1 MSGDE
6 VSGVAVSGDELSGAE
21 VSGAAVSGA
30 DVSGDDPSGVV
41 STTSVALLRAI
52 ITPPDEPH
60 EVASAT
66 PTPAHATS
74 RNMDPRRFDIR
85 SS

>member
-21 VSGAAVSGA
+21 VSGA